1 MTPQEIVKQVQM
13 LPPQIQ
19 REVLETLTRAVK
31 PSEPP
36 TEAEI
41 AQMLL
46 AEGVISEIP
55 EGWDQSDGEN
65 FEPIEI
71 KGKPLSETILEDRN

>member
-13 LPPQIQ
+13 LPPQMQ
-19 REVLETLTRAVK
+19 REVLKTLTRTVK
-31 PSEPP
+31 PNEPP

-41 AQMLL
+41 AEMLL
-46 AEGVISEIP
+46 AEGIISEIP
-55 EGWDQSDGEN
+55 EGWNKPDGED

-71 KGKPLSETILEDRN
+71 KGKPLSEIILEDRN